1 MSIYIYKFIN
11 VLYVYTYISTKKYIY
26 IYILISNID
35 GVEPP
40 VRLLLW

>member
-1 MSIYIYKFIN
+1 MYYMYILMYLQRNIYIYI
-11 VLYVYTYISTKKYIY
+11 YIHIY

-40 VRLLLW
+40 VRLELW

>member
-1 MSIYIYKFIN
+1 MYYMYILMYLQRNIYIDIYIN
-11 VLYVYTYISTKKYIY
+11 IY

-40 VRLLLW
+40 VRLELW

>member
-1 MSIYIYKFIN
+1 MYYMYILIYLQRN
-11 VLYVYTYISTKKYIY
+11 IY

>member
-1 MSIYIYKFIN
+1 MYYMYILIYLQRNI
-11 VLYVYTYISTKKYIY
+11 YIY

>member
-1 MSIYIYKFIN
+1 MYYMYILMYLQRNIYIYI
-11 VLYVYTYISTKKYIY
+11 YTYIY

-40 VRLLLW
+40 VRLELW

>member
-1 MSIYIYKFIN
+1 MYYMYILMYLQRNI
-11 VLYVYTYISTKKYIY
+11 YIY

-40 VRLLLW
+40 VRLELW

>member
-1 MSIYIYKFIN
+1 MYYMYIPMYLQRNI
-11 VLYVYTYISTKKYIY
+11 YIY

-40 VRLLLW
+40 VRLELW

>member
-1 MSIYIYKFIN
+1 MYYMYILMYLQRNIYI
-11 VLYVYTYISTKKYIY
+11 YIY

-40 VRLLLW
+40 VRLELW